1 MGGQLMQPMRSV
13 KRQPA
18 LHMFASE
25 YGESTLSEKGSGEFD
40 PSFVVTKLGS
50 RVNRVI
56 VAGLLERIEGR
67 DVANGSVIYQ
77 GQLRDPSGINYF
89 SVGDYVS
96 DSVKEMTI
104 QLTAR
109 IESGEPILV
118 LMVAKTRLY
127 QTEEGAIYTSL
138 RPEEMCVIDAQRYA
152 SWLAKTSQS
161 LMERMSTYMTS
172 LDFEPNSESLSK
184 SEMSESQMLGLIAS
198 RNHYG
203 DVDLEHYRLNVMQAL
218 DIAEGKLDAATK
230 PAPQRLLVEDSVEK
244 DTKADDKPDLEAA
257 IVDIITKL
265 DQGDGV
271 EFETILVNAEARG
284 FQRTI
289 AEEKLEE
296 LSDNGTVHEPA
307 FGWFRLV

>member
-161 LMERMSTYMTS
+161 LMERMSTYITS

-184 SEMSESQMLGLIAS
+184 SEMSESQILGLIAS

-230 PAPQRLLVEDSVEK
+230 PAPQRLLVEDSVEEDSK
-244 DTKADDKPDLEAA
+244 SDDKPDLEAA

>member
-1 MGGQLMQPMRSV
+1 
-13 KRQPA
+13 
-18 LHMFASE
+18 MFASE

-161 LMERMSTYMTS
+161 LMERMSTYITS

-184 SEMSESQMLGLIAS
+184 SEMSESQILGLIAS

-230 PAPQRLLVEDSVEK
+230 PAPQRLLVEDSVEEDSK
-244 DTKADDKPDLEAA
+244 SDDKPDLEAA

>member
-1 MGGQLMQPMRSV
+1 MQPTRSV
-13 KRQPA
+13 KRQSA

-40 PSFVVTKLGS
+40 PSFVITKLGS

-56 VAGLLERIEGR
+56 DAGLLERIEGR

-104 QLTAR
+104 QLSAR
-109 IESGEPILV
+109 LESGEPVLV

-161 LMERMSTYMTS
+161 LMERMSIYVSS
-172 LDFEPNSESLSK
+172 LDFDANIESLSK
-184 SEMSESQMLGLIAS
+184 SDFTENQILGLVSS

-203 DVDLEHYRLNVMQAL
+203 DIDLEHYRLNVMQAL
-218 DIAEGKLDAATK
+218 DIAEGKLEAATK
-230 PAPQRLLVEDSVEK
+230 PAPQRMLVEESSQ
-244 DTKADDKPDLEAA
+244 DDGESEGQSDLETA
-257 IVDIITKL
+257 IIDIITKL

-296 LSDNGTVHEPA
+296 LSDDGTVHEPA

>member
-1 MGGQLMQPMRSV
+1 MQPMRSV

-161 LMERMSTYMTS
+161 LMERMSTYITS

-184 SEMSESQMLGLIAS
+184 SEMSESQILGLIAS

-230 PAPQRLLVEDSVEK
+230 PAPQRLLVEDSVQEDSK
-244 DTKADDKPDLEAA
+244 PDDKPDLEAA

>member
-1 MGGQLMQPMRSV
+1 MQPMRSV

-161 LMERMSTYMTS
+161 LMERMSTYITS

-184 SEMSESQMLGLIAS
+184 SEMSESQILGLIAS

-230 PAPQRLLVEDSVEK
+230 PAPQRLLVEDSVEE
-244 DTKADDKPDLEAA
+244 DSKADDKPDLEAA
-257 IVDIITKL
+257 IIDIITKL

>member
-1 MGGQLMQPMRSV
+1 MQPTRSV
-13 KRQPA
+13 KRQSA

-40 PSFVVTKLGS
+40 PSFVITKLGS

-104 QLTAR
+104 QLSAR
-109 IESGEPILV
+109 LESGEPVLV

-161 LMERMSTYMTS
+161 LMERMSIYVSS
-172 LDFEPNSESLSK
+172 LDFDANIESLSK
-184 SEMSESQMLGLIAS
+184 SDFTENQNLGLVSS

-203 DVDLEHYRLNVMQAL
+203 DIDLEHYRLNVMQAL
-218 DIAEGKLDAATK
+218 DIAEGKLEAATK
-230 PAPQRLLVEDSVEK
+230 PAPQRMLVEESSQ
-244 DTKADDKPDLEAA
+244 DDGESEDQSDLESA
-257 IVDIITKL
+257 IIDIITKL

-296 LSDNGTVHEPA
+296 LSDDGTVHEPA

>member
-1 MGGQLMQPMRSV
+1 MQPARSI

-40 PSFVVTKLGS
+40 PSFVVTKIGS

-96 DSVKEMTI
+96 DSVKELTI
-104 QLTAR
+104 QLSSR
-109 IESGEPILV
+109 LESGEPILV
-118 LMVAKTRLY
+118 LMIAKTRLY
-127 QTEEGAIYTSL
+127 QTDEGAIYTSL

-152 SWLAKTSQS
+152 LWLAKTSQS
-161 LMERMSTYMTS
+161 LMVRMSTYRSS
-172 LDFEPNSESLSK
+172 LDYDSNAESLAK
-184 SEMSESQMLGLIAS
+184 SDLSEQQILGLVAS

-230 PAPQRLLVEDSVEK
+230 PAPQRQLIDETEVKDEK
-244 DTKADDKPDLEAA
+244 DESTTDDLESV
-257 IVDIITKL
+257 ITDIISKL

-284 FQRTI
+284 FQRSI

-296 LSDNGTVHEPA
+296 LSDDGTVHEPA

>member
-1 MGGQLMQPMRSV
+1 M
-13 KRQPA
+13 
-18 LHMFASE
+18 
-25 YGESTLSEKGSGEFD
+25 SEKGSGEFD

-161 LMERMSTYMTS
+161 LMERMSTYITS

-184 SEMSESQMLGLIAS
+184 SEMSESQILGLIAS

-230 PAPQRLLVEDSVEK
+230 PAPQRLLVEDSVEEDSK
-244 DTKADDKPDLEAA
+244 SDDKPDLEAA

>member
-1 MGGQLMQPMRSV
+1 MQPMRSA

-230 PAPQRLLVEDSVEK
+230 PAPQRLLVEDSVQEDSK
-244 DTKADDKPDLEAA
+244 PDDKPDLEAA

>member
-1 MGGQLMQPMRSV
+1 
-13 KRQPA
+13 
-18 LHMFASE
+18 MFASE

-161 LMERMSTYMTS
+161 LMERMSTYITS

-184 SEMSESQMLGLIAS
+184 SEMSESQILGLIAS

-230 PAPQRLLVEDSVEK
+230 PAPQRLLVEDSVEE
-244 DTKADDKPDLEAA
+244 DSKADDKPDLEAA

>member
-1 MGGQLMQPMRSV
+1 MQPMRSV

-104 QLTAR
+104 QLSAR
-109 IESGEPILV
+109 LESGEPILV

-161 LMERMSTYMTS
+161 LMHRMSNYVTS
-172 LDFEPNSESLSK
+172 LDFEANSESLSK
-184 SEMSESQMLGLIAS
+184 SEMSEEQILGLIAS

-230 PAPQRLLVEDSVEK
+230 PAPQRMLVDESGDDDSSG
-244 DTKADDKPDLEAA
+244 DDKPDLEDA
-257 IVDIITKL
+257 IIDIITKL

-271 EFETILVNAEARG
+271 EFETILVNSEARG

-296 LSDNGTVHEPA
+296 LSDDGTVHEPA

>member
-161 LMERMSTYMTS
+161 LMERMSTYITS

-184 SEMSESQMLGLIAS
+184 SEMSESQILGLIAS

-230 PAPQRLLVEDSVEK
+230 PAPQRLLVEDSVEE
-244 DTKADDKPDLEAA
+244 DSKADDKPDLEAA

>member
-1 MGGQLMQPMRSV
+1 MQPMRSV
-13 KRQPA
+13 KRQSA
-18 LHMFASE
+18 LHMVASE

-40 PSFVVTKLGS
+40 PSFVITKLGS

-104 QLTAR
+104 QLSAR
-109 IESGEPILV
+109 LESGEPVLV

-161 LMERMSTYMTS
+161 LMERMSIYVSS
-172 LDFEPNSESLSK
+172 LDFDANIESLSK
-184 SEMSESQMLGLIAS
+184 SDFTENQNLGLVSS

-203 DVDLEHYRLNVMQAL
+203 DIDLEHYRLNVMQAL

-230 PAPQRLLVEDSVEK
+230 PAPQRMLVEESSQ
-244 DTKADDKPDLEAA
+244 DDGESEDQSDLESA
-257 IVDIITKL
+257 IIDIITKL

-296 LSDNGTVHEPA
+296 LSDDGTVHEPA

>member
-1 MGGQLMQPMRSV
+1 MQPTRSV
-13 KRQPA
+13 KRQSA

-40 PSFVVTKLGS
+40 PSFVITKLGS

-104 QLTAR
+104 QLSAR
-109 IESGEPILV
+109 LESGEPVLV

-161 LMERMSTYMTS
+161 LMERMSIYVSS
-172 LDFEPNSESLSK
+172 LDFDANIESLSK
-184 SEMSESQMLGLIAS
+184 SDFTENQILGLVSS

-203 DVDLEHYRLNVMQAL
+203 DIDLEHYRLSVMQAL
-218 DIAEGKLDAATK
+218 DIAEGKLEAATK
-230 PAPQRLLVEDSVEK
+230 PAPQKMLVEESSQ
-244 DTKADDKPDLEAA
+244 DDGESEGQSDLESA
-257 IVDIITKL
+257 IIDIITKL
-265 DQGDGV
+265 DHGDGV

-296 LSDNGTVHEPA
+296 LSDDGTVHEPA

>member
-1 MGGQLMQPMRSV
+1 MQPMRSV
-13 KRQPA
+13 KRQSA

-40 PSFVVTKLGS
+40 PSFVITKLGS
-50 RVNRVI
+50 RVNRVV

-104 QLTAR
+104 QLSAR
-109 IESGEPILV
+109 LESGEPVLV

-161 LMERMSTYMTS
+161 LMNRMSIYMSS
-172 LDFEPNSESLSK
+172 LDFDANSESLSK
-184 SEMSESQMLGLIAS
+184 TDLTENQILGLVSS

-203 DVDLEHYRLNVMQAL
+203 EIDLEHYRLNVMQAL

-230 PAPQRLLVEDSVEK
+230 PAPQMTLVEESTEEGGESEGQS
-244 DTKADDKPDLEAA
+244 DLESA
-257 IVDIITKL
+257 ITDIITKL

-296 LSDNGTVHEPA
+296 LSDDGTVHEPA

>member
-1 MGGQLMQPMRSV
+1 MQPMRSV

-230 PAPQRLLVEDSVEK
+230 PAPQRLLVEDSVEE
-244 DTKADDKPDLEAA
+244 DSKADDKPDLEAA

>member
-1 MGGQLMQPMRSV
+1 MQSTRSV
-13 KRQPA
+13 KRQAATP
-18 LHMFASE
+18 MFASE

-67 DVANGSVIYQ
+67 EVANGSVIYQ

-96 DSVKEMTI
+96 DSVKETTI
-104 QLTAR
+104 QLSSR
-109 IESGEPILV
+109 LENGEPILL
-118 LMVAKTRLY
+118 LMIAKTRLY

-152 SWLAKTSQS
+152 SWLAKTSDS
-161 LMERMSTYMTS
+161 MMNRMSNYISS
-172 LDFEPNSESLSK
+172 LDYEANTESLSK
-184 SEMSESQMLGLIAS
+184 SGMSEQQILGLVSS

-218 DIAEGKLDAATK
+218 DIAEGKLDAASK
-230 PAPQRLLVEDSVEK
+230 PAPQQLPIHEK
-244 DTKADDKPDLEAA
+244 PAESNDGDDKPDLEAA

-271 EFETILVNAEARG
+271 EFETVLVNAEARG
-284 FQRTI
+284 FQRSV

-296 LSDNGTVHEPA
+296 LSENGTVHEPA

>member
-1 MGGQLMQPMRSV
+1 MQPMRSV
-13 KRQPA
+13 KRQSA

-40 PSFVVTKLGS
+40 PSFVITKLGS

-104 QLTAR
+104 QLSAR
-109 IESGEPILV
+109 LESGEPVLV

-161 LMERMSTYMTS
+161 LMERMSTYVSS
-172 LDFEPNSESLSK
+172 LDFDANIESLSK
-184 SEMSESQMLGLIAS
+184 SDFTENQILGLVSS

-203 DVDLEHYRLNVMQAL
+203 DIDLEHYRLNVMQAL
-218 DIAEGKLDAATK
+218 DIAEGKLEAATK
-230 PAPQRLLVEDSVEK
+230 PAPQKMLVEESSQ
-244 DTKADDKPDLEAA
+244 DDGESESQSDLESA
-257 IVDIITKL
+257 IIDIITKL

-296 LSDNGTVHEPA
+296 LSDDGTVHEPA

>member
-1 MGGQLMQPMRSV
+1 MQPMRSV

-104 QLTAR
+104 QLSAR
-109 IESGEPILV
+109 LESGEPILV

-152 SWLAKTSQS
+152 YWLAKTSQS
-161 LMERMSTYMTS
+161 LMHRMSTYVAS
-172 LDFEPNSESLSK
+172 LDFDASSESLSK
-184 SEMSESQMLGLIAS
+184 SEMSEHQILGLIAS

-230 PAPQRLLVEDSVEK
+230 PAPQRMLVDQPREDNSPV
-244 DTKADDKPDLEAA
+244 DGKPDLEAA
-257 IVDIITKL
+257 IIDIITKL

-296 LSDNGTVHEPA
+296 LSDDGTVHEPA

>member
-18 LHMFASE
+18 VHMFASE

-161 LMERMSTYMTS
+161 LMERMSTYITS

-184 SEMSESQMLGLIAS
+184 SEMSESQILGLIAS

-230 PAPQRLLVEDSVEK
+230 PAPQRLLVEDSVEE
-244 DTKADDKPDLEAA
+244 DSKADDKPDLEAA

>member
-1 MGGQLMQPMRSV
+1 MQPMRSV

-50 RVNRVI
+50 RVNRII

-104 QLTAR
+104 QLSAR
-109 IESGEPILV
+109 LESGEPILV

-152 SWLAKTSQS
+152 SWLANTSNS
-161 LMERMSTYMTS
+161 MMDRMSSYVAS
-172 LDFEPNSESLSK
+172 LDFEANMESLSK
-184 SEMSESQMLGLIAS
+184 SEMSEQQILGLIAS

-203 DVDLEHYRLNVMQAL
+203 DIDLEHYRLNVMQAL

-230 PAPQRLLVEDSVEK
+230 PAPQRLLVEQ
-244 DTKADDKPDLEAA
+244 DTNEDQNSDDKPDLEAA

-284 FQRTI
+284 FQRSI

-296 LSDNGTVHEPA
+296 LSDDGTVHEPA

>member
-1 MGGQLMQPMRSV
+1 MQPMRSV
-13 KRQPA
+13 KRQSA

-40 PSFVVTKLGS
+40 PSFVITKLGS

-104 QLTAR
+104 QLSSR
-109 IESGEPILV
+109 LESGEPVLV

-161 LMERMSTYMTS
+161 LMERMSIYVSS
-172 LDFEPNSESLSK
+172 LDFDANIESLSK
-184 SEMSESQMLGLIAS
+184 SDFTENQNLGLVSS

-203 DVDLEHYRLNVMQAL
+203 DIDLEHYRLNVMQAL

-230 PAPQRLLVEDSVEK
+230 PAPQRMLVEESSQ
-244 DTKADDKPDLEAA
+244 DDGESEDQSDLESA
-257 IVDIITKL
+257 IIDIITKL

-296 LSDNGTVHEPA
+296 LSDDGTVHEPA

>member
-1 MGGQLMQPMRSV
+1 MQPMRSV

-104 QLTAR
+104 QLSAR
-109 IESGEPILV
+109 LESGEPILV

-161 LMERMSTYMTS
+161 LMHRMSNYVTS
-172 LDFEPNSESLSK
+172 LDFEANSESLSK
-184 SEMSESQMLGLIAS
+184 SEMSEEQILGLIAS

-230 PAPQRLLVEDSVEK
+230 PVPQRMLVDESGDDDPSG
-244 DTKADDKPDLEAA
+244 DDKPDLEAA
-257 IVDIITKL
+257 IIDIITKL

-296 LSDNGTVHEPA
+296 LSDDGTVHEPA

>member
-1 MGGQLMQPMRSV
+1 MQPMRSV

-230 PAPQRLLVEDSVEK
+230 PAPQSLLVEDSVEE
-244 DTKADDKPDLEAA
+244 DTKVDDKPDLEVA

>member
-1 MGGQLMQPMRSV
+1 MQPVRNI

-40 PSFVVTKLGS
+40 PSFVITKLGS

-77 GQLRDPSGINYF
+77 GQIRDPSGINYF

-96 DSVKEMTI
+96 DSVKDLTI
-104 QLTAR
+104 QLSAR
-109 IESGEPILV
+109 LESGEPILV

-127 QTEEGAIYTSL
+127 QTDEGAVYTSL
-138 RPEEMCVIDAQRYA
+138 RPEEMSVIDAQRYA
-152 SWLAKTSQS
+152 LWLAKTSQS
-161 LMERMSTYMTS
+161 LMKRMSSYITS
-172 LDFEPNSESLSK
+172 LDHEPNPESLAK
-184 SEMSESQMLGLIAS
+184 SGMSEQRVLGLVAS

-218 DIAEGKLDAATK
+218 DIAEGRLDAATK
-230 PAPQRLLVEDSVEK
+230 PAPQQVLIKTDEANTETDKVEDN
-244 DTKADDKPDLEAA
+244 LESA
-257 IVDIITKL
+257 IIDIIQKL

-284 FQRTI
+284 FQRSI

-296 LSDNGTVHEPA
+296 LSDEGTVHEPA

>member
-1 MGGQLMQPMRSV
+1 MRSV

-50 RVNRVI
+50 RVNRII

-104 QLTAR
+104 QLSAR
-109 IESGEPILV
+109 LESGEPILV

-152 SWLAKTSQS
+152 SWLANTSNS
-161 LMERMSTYMTS
+161 MMDRMSSYVAS
-172 LDFEPNSESLSK
+172 LDFEANMESLSK
-184 SEMSESQMLGLIAS
+184 SEISEQQILGLIAS

-203 DVDLEHYRLNVMQAL
+203 DIDLEHYRLNVMQAL

-230 PAPQRLLVEDSVEK
+230 PAPQKLLVEQ
-244 DTKADDKPDLEAA
+244 DTNEDQNSDNKPDLEAA

-284 FQRTI
+284 FQRSI

-296 LSDNGTVHEPA
+296 LSDDGTVHEPA

>member
-1 MGGQLMQPMRSV
+1 MQPMRSV
-13 KRQPA
+13 KRQCA

-104 QLTAR
+104 QLSAR
-109 IESGEPILV
+109 LESGEPILL

-152 SWLAKTSQS
+152 SWLANTSDS
-161 LMERMSTYMTS
+161 MMNRMSRYVAS
-172 LDFEPNSESLSK
+172 LDFEANMDSLSK
-184 SEMSESQMLGLIAS
+184 SEMSENQILGLVAS

-203 DVDLEHYRLNVMQAL
+203 DIDLEHYRLNVMQAL

-230 PAPQRLLVEDSVEK
+230 PAPQKLLVEE
-244 DTKADDKPDLEAA
+244 DTSEGQNSDDKADLEAA

-284 FQRTI
+284 FQRSI

-296 LSDNGTVHEPA
+296 LSDDGTVHEPA

>member
-1 MGGQLMQPMRSV
+1 MRSV
-13 KRQPA
+13 KRQSA

-104 QLTAR
+104 QLSAR
-109 IESGEPILV
+109 LESGEPILV

-152 SWLAKTSQS
+152 SWLAKTSDS
-161 LMERMSTYMTS
+161 MMNRMSRYVAS
-172 LDFEPNSESLSK
+172 LDFEANMDSLSK
-184 SEMSESQMLGLIAS
+184 SEMSENQILGLVAS

-203 DVDLEHYRLNVMQAL
+203 DIDLEHYRLNVMQAL

-230 PAPQRLLVEDSVEK
+230 PAPQKLLVEE
-244 DTKADDKPDLEAA
+244 DTNEGQNSDDKSDLEAA

-284 FQRTI
+284 FQRSI

-296 LSDNGTVHEPA
+296 LSDDGTVHEPA

>member
-1 MGGQLMQPMRSV
+1 MQPMRSV

-50 RVNRVI
+50 RVNRII

-104 QLTAR
+104 QLSAR
-109 IESGEPILV
+109 LESGEPILV

-152 SWLAKTSQS
+152 SWLANTSNS
-161 LMERMSTYMTS
+161 MMDRMSSYVAS
-172 LDFEPNSESLSK
+172 LDFEANMESLSK
-184 SEMSESQMLGLIAS
+184 SEMSEQQILGLIAS

-203 DVDLEHYRLNVMQAL
+203 DIDLEHYRLNVMQAL

-230 PAPQRLLVEDSVEK
+230 PAPQKLLVEQ
-244 DTKADDKPDLEAA
+244 DTNEDQNTDDKPDLEAA
-257 IVDIITKL
+257 IVEIITKL

-271 EFETILVNAEARG
+271 EFETILVNTEARG
-284 FQRTI
+284 FQRSI

-296 LSDNGTVHEPA
+296 LSDDGTVHEPA

>member
-1 MGGQLMQPMRSV
+1 MQPMRSA

-244 DTKADDKPDLEAA
+244 NTKADDKPDLEAA

>member
-1 MGGQLMQPMRSV
+1 MQPMRSV

-77 GQLRDPSGINYF
+77 GQLKDPSGINYF

-104 QLTAR
+104 QLSAR
-109 IESGEPILV
+109 LESGEPILL

-152 SWLAKTSQS
+152 SWLANTSES
-161 LMERMSTYMTS
+161 MMNRMSRYVAS
-172 LDFEPNSESLSK
+172 LDFEANMESLSK
-184 SEMSESQMLGLIAS
+184 SEMSEQQILGLVAS

-203 DVDLEHYRLNVMQAL
+203 DIDLEHYRLNVMQAL
-218 DIAEGKLDAATK
+218 DISEGKLDAATK
-230 PAPQRLLVEDSVEK
+230 PAPQKLLVEE
-244 DTKADDKPDLEAA
+244 DTNEGQNDDDKADLEAA

-284 FQRTI
+284 FQRSI

-296 LSDNGTVHEPA
+296 LSEDGTVHEPA